1 MLSKQMAT
9 KYAHDLYELA
19 QDKNFL
25 NEAQFLLQLVEKHR
39 EAALPAILREYV
51 ELAKENKSNLLMAD
65 VTTALPLTAS
75 QEQALAEKLAAMTC
89 RTIKIRQH
97 VDSSIL
103 GGIVVRV
110 GDKLL
115 DGSVLHQLSVLQA
128 ELLKTPLV
136 KVGVTAE

>member
-1 MLSKQMAT
+1 MAT

-25 NEAQFLLQLVEKHR
+25 NEANFLLQLAEKHR

-51 ELAKENKSNLLMAD
+51 ELAKEDKRNLLMAD
-65 VTTALPLTAS
+65 VTTALPLTAG
-75 QEQALAEKLAAMTC
+75 QEQALAEKLAAMTG

-115 DGSVLHQLSVLQA
+115 DGSVSHQLSVLQA
-128 ELLKTPLV
+128 DLLKTPLM

>member
-1 MLSKQMAT
+1 MLSKHMAT

-25 NEAQFLLQLVEKHR
+25 NEANFLLQLVEKHR

-51 ELAKENKSNLLMAD
+51 ELAKEDKRNLLMAD
-65 VTTALPLTAS
+65 VTTALPLTAG
-75 QEQALAEKLAAMTC
+75 QEQALAEKLAAMTG

-115 DGSVLHQLSVLQA
+115 DGSVSHQLSVLQA
-128 ELLKTPLV
+128 DLLKTPLM